1 MVCFATGR
9 IKPSRSPSRFGI
21 RMEYSCVSNEISPA
35 SLRSPLCCRLWLM
48 IRLNYSIGSDRTRY
62 ARGSMHLGAIGQ
74 PWNVWDASTQPV
86 PVIAS
91 DMPSSAPAVDEWQ
104 SLEPLLRPCSE
115 IALRNRSS
123 TSEPVRRASDGFFMF
138 VIQAREAKKQL
149 ATLDKQQQLRRRE
162 AKEAEWLVA
171 NREAYMGQWVALD
184 GDQLLA
190 SGSSARE
197 VFAAVAGY
205 APTPLVTKIR
215 PDSPFAG
222 W

>member
-1 MVCFATGR
+1 
-9 IKPSRSPSRFGI
+9 
-21 RMEYSCVSNEISPA
+21 
-35 SLRSPLCCRLWLM
+35 
-48 IRLNYSIGSDRTRY
+48 
-62 ARGSMHLGAIGQ
+62 
-74 PWNVWDASTQPV
+74 
-86 PVIAS
+86 
-91 DMPSSAPAVDEWQ
+91 
-104 SLEPLLRPCSE
+104 
-115 IALRNRSS
+115 
-123 TSEPVRRASDGFFMF
+123 MF